1 MNILKKIYCRIYQT
15 CFKLAIPLLPYRSPK
30 IIELENLNNILSKE
44 SIKKLFIITDN
55 NLIKLINP
63 ILNSLNINYFVYDK
77 VKPNPTINDV
87 EAARISYLDNNCEGI
102 LAIGGGSVID
112 LAKICGAR
120 VVKPK
125 KSIQKME
132 GLLHICKKLPPLIVI
147 PTTAGTGS
155 EVTITAVITD
165 SEKKHKY
172 TMNSFTLIPSHA
184 ILDPKVT
191 YSLPP
196 HLTATT
202 GMDALTHA
210 VEAYIG
216 NSTSKQTRR
225 CSLEAVHLI
234 FKNIEKAYTKGDDYE
249 ARKKMLHASYI
260 AGIAFSKSYV
270 GYIHAVAHSL
280 GGQYNIPHG
289 LANAVLM
296 PYVLKDYGISA
307 HKKLHELGI
316 AAGVASENDSH
327 EQGANKFIMAIEN
340 LNQKMNI
347 PTKFEGIL
355 EEDISVMARYASK
368 EANPLYPVPKLMNA
382 KELEKFYYMVSIGGK
397 NEH

>member
-1 MNILKKIYCRIYQT
+1 MNILKKMYCRIYQT

-44 SIKKLFIITDN
+44 NIKKLFIITDN

-63 ILNSLNINYFVYDK
+63 IINCLNINYFVYDK

-155 EVTITAVITD
+155 ETTLAAVITD
-165 SEKKHKY
+165 EVNNHKY
-172 TMNSFTLIPSHA
+172 PINDFSLIPNYTIFIPELIIDLPSH
-184 ILDPKVT
+184 IT
-191 YSLPP
+191 S
-196 HLTATT
+196 TT

-210 VEAYIG
+210 IEAFIGRSTTKKTRYYAIKAVKLIVENLKETYD
-216 NSTSKQTRR
+216 NPHN
-225 CSLEAVHLI
+225 L
-234 FKNIEKAYTKGDDYE
+234 KARTN
-249 ARKKMLHASYI
+249 MLYAAHY
-260 AGIAFSKSYV
+260 AGIAFTISYV
-270 GYIHAVAHSL
+270 GYIHAIAHSL
-280 GGQYNIPHG
+280 GGKYKTPHG
-289 LANAVLM
+289 LANAIILPIM
-296 PYVLKDYGISA
+296 LEIYGKKVY
-307 HKKLHELGI
+307 KKLAFLARETNI
-316 AAGVASENDSH
+316 ADDTDDNAVASK
-327 EQGANKFIMAIEN
+327 KFINYIYN
-340 LNQKMNI
+340 LNKEMNI
-347 PTKFEGIL
+347 PNKLKDIKD
-355 EEDISVMARYASK
+355 EDIPLMAFYANK
-368 EANPLYPVPKLMNA
+368 EANPLYPVPLLLDKN
-382 KELEKFYYMVSIGGK
+382 ELENIYYIIRGQ
-397 NEH
+397 NE

>member
-155 EVTITAVITD
+155 ETTLAAVITD
-165 SEKKHKY
+165 EVNNHKY
-172 TMNSFTLIPSHA
+172 PINDFSLIPNYTIFIPELIMDLPSH
-184 ILDPKVT
+184 IT
-191 YSLPP
+191 S
-196 HLTATT
+196 TT

-210 VEAYIG
+210 IEAFIGRSTTKKTRYYAIKAVKLIVENLKETYD
-216 NSTSKQTRR
+216 NPHN
-225 CSLEAVHLI
+225 L
-234 FKNIEKAYTKGDDYE
+234 KARTN
-249 ARKKMLHASYI
+249 MLYAAHY
-260 AGIAFSKSYV
+260 AGIAFTISYV
-270 GYIHAVAHSL
+270 GYIHAIAHSL
-280 GGQYNIPHG
+280 GGKYKTPHG
-289 LANAVLM
+289 LANAIILPIM
-296 PYVLKDYGISA
+296 LEIYGKKVY
-307 HKKLHELGI
+307 KKLAFLARETNI
-316 AAGVASENDSH
+316 ADDTDDNAVASK
-327 EQGANKFIMAIEN
+327 KFINYIYN
-340 LNQKMNI
+340 LNKEMNI
-347 PTKFEGIL
+347 PNKLKDIKD
-355 EEDISVMARYASK
+355 EDIPLMAFYANK
-368 EANPLYPVPKLMNA
+368 EANPLYPVPLLLDKN
-382 KELEKFYYMVSIGGK
+382 ELENIYYIIRGQD
-397 NEH
+397 E

>member
-1 MNILKKIYCRIYQT
+1 MNIFKKIYCRIYQT

-44 SIKKLFIITDN
+44 NIKKLFIITDN

-63 ILNSLNINYFVYDK
+63 ILNGLNINYFVYDK

-155 EVTITAVITD
+155 ETTLAAVITD
-165 SEKKHKY
+165 EVNNHKY
-172 TMNSFTLIPSHA
+172 PINDFSLIPNYTIFIPELIMDLPSH
-184 ILDPKVT
+184 IT
-191 YSLPP
+191 S
-196 HLTATT
+196 TT

-210 VEAYIG
+210 IEAFIGRSTTKKTRYYAIKAVKLIVENLKETYD
-216 NSTSKQTRR
+216 NPHN
-225 CSLEAVHLI
+225 L
-234 FKNIEKAYTKGDDYE
+234 KARTN
-249 ARKKMLHASYI
+249 MLYAAHY
-260 AGIAFSKSYV
+260 AGIAFTISYV
-270 GYIHAVAHSL
+270 GYIHAIAHSL
-280 GGQYNIPHG
+280 GGKYKTPHG
-289 LANAVLM
+289 LANAIILPIM
-296 PYVLKDYGISA
+296 LEIYGKKVY
-307 HKKLHELGI
+307 KKLAFLARETNI
-316 AAGVASENDSH
+316 ADSNDDNVVASK
-327 EQGANKFIMAIEN
+327 KFINYIYN
-340 LNQKMNI
+340 LNKEMNI
-347 PTKFEGIL
+347 PNKLNDIKD
-355 EEDISVMARYASK
+355 EDIPLMAFYANK
-368 EANPLYPVPKLMNA
+368 EANPLYPVPLLLDKN
-382 KELEKFYYMVSIGGK
+382 ELEKIYYIIRGQ
-397 NEH
+397 NE

>member
-44 SIKKLFIITDN
+44 NIKKLFIITDN

-63 ILNSLNINYFVYDK
+63 ILNCLNINYFVYDK

-155 EVTITAVITD
+155 ETTLAAVITD
-165 SEKKHKY
+165 EVNNHKY
-172 TMNSFTLIPSHA
+172 PINDFSLIPNYT
-184 ILDPKVT
+184 IFIPELIMD
-191 YSLPP
+191 LPSP
-196 HLTATT
+196 ITSTT

-210 VEAYIG
+210 IEAFIGRSTTKKTRYYAIKAVKLIVENLKETYD
-216 NSTSKQTRR
+216 NPHN
-225 CSLEAVHLI
+225 L
-234 FKNIEKAYTKGDDYE
+234 KARTN
-249 ARKKMLHASYI
+249 MLYAAHY
-260 AGIAFSKSYV
+260 AGIAFTISYV
-270 GYIHAVAHSL
+270 GYIHAIAHSL
-280 GGQYNIPHG
+280 GGKYKTPHG
-289 LANAVLM
+289 LANAIILPIM
-296 PYVLKDYGISA
+296 LEIYGKKVY
-307 HKKLHELGI
+307 KKLAFLARETNI
-316 AAGVASENDSH
+316 ADDTDDNAVASK
-327 EQGANKFIMAIEN
+327 KFINYIYN
-340 LNQKMNI
+340 LNKEMNI
-347 PTKFEGIL
+347 PNKLKDIKD
-355 EEDISVMARYASK
+355 EDIPLMAFYANK
-368 EANPLYPVPKLMNA
+368 EANPLYPVPLLLDKN
-382 KELEKFYYMVSIGGK
+382 ELENIYYIIRGQ
-397 NEH
+397 NE

>member
-1 MNILKKIYCRIYQT
+1 MNILKKMYCRIYQT

-44 SIKKLFIITDN
+44 NIKKLFIITDN

-63 ILNSLNINYFVYDK
+63 IINCLNINYFVYDK

-155 EVTITAVITD
+155 ETTLAAVITD
-165 SEKKHKY
+165 EVNNHKY
-172 TMNSFTLIPSHA
+172 PINDFSLIPNYTIFIPELIIDLPSH
-184 ILDPKVT
+184 IT
-191 YSLPP
+191 S
-196 HLTATT
+196 TT

-210 VEAYIG
+210 IEAFIGRSTTKKTRYYAIKAVKLIVENLKETYD
-216 NSTSKQTRR
+216 NPHN
-225 CSLEAVHLI
+225 L
-234 FKNIEKAYTKGDDYE
+234 KARTN
-249 ARKKMLHASYI
+249 MLYAAHY
-260 AGIAFSKSYV
+260 AGIAFTISYV
-270 GYIHAVAHSL
+270 GYIHAIAHSL
-280 GGQYNIPHG
+280 GGKYKTPHG
-289 LANAVLM
+289 LANEIILPIM
-296 PYVLKDYGISA
+296 LEIYGKKVY
-307 HKKLHELGI
+307 KKLAFLARETNI
-316 AAGVASENDSH
+316 ADDTDDNAVASK
-327 EQGANKFIMAIEN
+327 KFINYIYN
-340 LNQKMNI
+340 LNKEMNI
-347 PTKFEGIL
+347 PNKLKDIKD
-355 EEDISVMARYASK
+355 EDIPLMAFYANK
-368 EANPLYPVPKLMNA
+368 EANPLYPVPLLLDKN
-382 KELEKFYYMVSIGGK
+382 ELENIYYIIRGQ
-397 NEH
+397 NE

>member
-1 MNILKKIYCRIYQT
+1 MNIFKKIYCRIYQT

-44 SIKKLFIITDN
+44 NIKKIFIITDN

-63 ILNSLNINYFVYDK
+63 ILNGLNINYFVYDK

-155 EVTITAVITD
+155 ETTLAAVITD
-165 SEKKHKY
+165 EVNNHKY
-172 TMNSFTLIPSHA
+172 PINDFSLIPNYTIFIPELIMNLPSH
-184 ILDPKVT
+184 IT
-191 YSLPP
+191 S
-196 HLTATT
+196 TT

-210 VEAYIG
+210 IEAFIGRSTTKKTRYYAIKAVKLIVENLKETYD
-216 NSTSKQTRR
+216 NPHN
-225 CSLEAVHLI
+225 L
-234 FKNIEKAYTKGDDYE
+234 KARTN
-249 ARKKMLHASYI
+249 MLYAAHY
-260 AGIAFSKSYV
+260 AGIAFTISYV
-270 GYIHAVAHSL
+270 GYIHAIAHSL
-280 GGQYNIPHG
+280 GGKYKTPHG
-289 LANAVLM
+289 LANAIILPIM
-296 PYVLKDYGISA
+296 LEIYGKKVY
-307 HKKLHELGI
+307 KKLAFLARETNI
-316 AAGVASENDSH
+316 ADSNDDNVVASK
-327 EQGANKFIMAIEN
+327 KFINYIYN
-340 LNQKMNI
+340 LNKEMNI
-347 PTKFEGIL
+347 PNKLNDIKD
-355 EEDISVMARYASK
+355 EDIPLMAFYANK
-368 EANPLYPVPKLMNA
+368 EANPLYPVPLLLDKN
-382 KELEKFYYMVSIGGK
+382 ELEKIYYIIRGQ
-397 NEH
+397 NE

>member
-44 SIKKLFIITDN
+44 NIKKLFIITDN

-63 ILNSLNINYFVYDK
+63 ILNGLNINYFVYDK

-155 EVTITAVITD
+155 ETTLAAVITD
-165 SEKKHKY
+165 EVNNHKY
-172 TMNSFTLIPSHA
+172 PINDFSLIPNYTIFIPELIMDLPSH
-184 ILDPKVT
+184 IT
-191 YSLPP
+191 S
-196 HLTATT
+196 TT

-210 VEAYIG
+210 IEAFIGRSTTKKTRYYAIKAVKLIVENLKETYD
-216 NSTSKQTRR
+216 NPHN
-225 CSLEAVHLI
+225 L
-234 FKNIEKAYTKGDDYE
+234 KARTN
-249 ARKKMLHASYI
+249 MLYAAHY
-260 AGIAFSKSYV
+260 AGIAFTISYV
-270 GYIHAVAHSL
+270 GYIHAIAHSL
-280 GGQYNIPHG
+280 GGKYKTPHG
-289 LANAVLM
+289 LANAIILPIM
-296 PYVLKDYGISA
+296 LEIYGKKVY
-307 HKKLHELGI
+307 KKLAFLARETNI
-316 AAGVASENDSH
+316 ADDTDDNAVASK
-327 EQGANKFIMAIEN
+327 KFINYIYN
-340 LNQKMNI
+340 LNKEMNI
-347 PTKFEGIL
+347 PNKLKDIKD
-355 EEDISVMARYASK
+355 EDIPLMAFYANK
-368 EANPLYPVPKLMNA
+368 EANPLYPVPLLLDKN
-382 KELEKFYYMVSIGGK
+382 ELENIYYIIRGQD
-397 NEH
+397 E

>member
-1 MNILKKIYCRIYQT
+1 MNIFKKIYCRIYQT

-44 SIKKLFIITDN
+44 NIKKLFIITDN

-63 ILNSLNINYFVYDK
+63 ILNGLNINYFVYDK

-155 EVTITAVITD
+155 ETTLAAVITD
-165 SEKKHKY
+165 EVNNHKY
-172 TMNSFTLIPSHA
+172 PINDFSLIPNYTIFIPELIMNLPSH
-184 ILDPKVT
+184 IT
-191 YSLPP
+191 S
-196 HLTATT
+196 TT

-210 VEAYIG
+210 IEAFIGRSTTKKTRYYAIKAVKLIVENLKETYD
-216 NSTSKQTRR
+216 NPHN
-225 CSLEAVHLI
+225 L
-234 FKNIEKAYTKGDDYE
+234 KARTN
-249 ARKKMLHASYI
+249 MLYAAHY
-260 AGIAFSKSYV
+260 AGIAFTISYV
-270 GYIHAVAHSL
+270 GYIHAIAHSL
-280 GGQYNIPHG
+280 GGKYKTPHG
-289 LANAVLM
+289 LANAIILPIM
-296 PYVLKDYGISA
+296 LEIYGKKVY
-307 HKKLHELGI
+307 KKLAFLARETNI
-316 AAGVASENDSH
+316 ADSNDDNVVASK
-327 EQGANKFIMAIEN
+327 KFINYIYN
-340 LNQKMNI
+340 LNKEMNI
-347 PTKFEGIL
+347 PNKLNDIKD
-355 EEDISVMARYASK
+355 EDIPLMAFYANK
-368 EANPLYPVPKLMNA
+368 EANPLYPVPLLLDKN
-382 KELEKFYYMVSIGGK
+382 ELEKIYYIIRGQ
-397 NEH
+397 NE